1 MGAQKC
7 NSAFFEEA
15 FLFVFV
21 WVGFV
26 NDRQH
31 FFGVVQALLYKC
43 SLGLNNAFNARLEF
57 VELVLIAFWC
67 RAGNDEWRTGV
78 VN

>member
-1 MGAQKC
+1 MGAQKG
-7 NSAFFEEA
+7 NAAFFEEA

-26 NDRQH
+26 DDRQH
-31 FFGVVQALLYKC
+31 FFGVVQALLNKS
-43 SLGLNNAFNARLEF
+43 SLGFYHTFDARLEF
-57 VELVLIAFWC
+57 VELVLIAFWR
-67 RAGNDEWRTGV
+67 RAGNNKWRTGV